1 MMKKAVSKMGHSYTC
16 VLLLL
21 IMLHALTEP
30 SMLSAQSLDRI
41 EQRFIEQAN
50 AFPME
55 KIHVQTDKPGY
66 MSGED
71 IWFRIF
77 LVNALSLLPDTS
89 SRYVYAE
96 LINPL
101 EEIVRRVKI
110 RPEAGVYQG
119 YMAIPEDFAAGIY
132 QLRFY
137 TRFMET
143 QGEDYFFRKKILI
156 GTPLSSLYHTQ
167 AQFTCDD
174 KKKQLSA
181 ELHFTEIK
189 TQNAFQPE
197 TIQIR
202 DEKGLMQT
210 IKTGKEQPARITIN
224 TGKEAIPQALYIEY
238 HYDGKIHK
246 EFIPVE
252 IEEDNF
258 DVAFFPE
265 GGELPEG
272 IHRNI
277 AFKALN
283 TKGLGE
289 NISGV
294 VLNTAN
300 DTLQTFRSEHLGMG
314 VFMFFAHK
322 GEKYHAIC
330 KNDKG
335 LEKKFEL
342 PAANDSLITLSVSN
356 IKDRINISVVHS
368 GKYEIPGELYIIAHC
383 RGRFLFSSLW
393 NNDQNLITLDKKEL
407 PSGLTQILLTDAAWN
422 PLSERLVF
430 VINPKDEA
438 KLSFTP
444 DKQQYTTREAVSIRI
459 QLDSDENQPAAG
471 NFSVSITDNNDLLP
485 DTTVNLLSTLLL
497 TSELKGHI
505 EDPAYYFR
513 NNNRITSR
521 HLDILMM
528 TQGWRKYDPISLL
541 KGNIQ
546 YPKGVLELGTTL
558 SGIIKGGLLMT
569 TPAKEYPVSM
579 ISLQAGIFGQT
590 RSGNDGRFVFNMPEL
605 PDSLRFIVQ
614 ANTPKGGSRVELLL
628 DPVAYPPIRFSLPV
642 TSSDY
647 NSLFAAYIGKADQK
661 YIQDNGMHTIY
672 LDELLVTAKRNNTG
686 RGKSHYSSSFNT
698 IITSEKIAAMNAH
711 SIYDILIRIPGVTVS
726 GKKVSIRNQGTPLL
740 LVDDFETPIEDLDMF
755 VVDDLDEL
763 EVVKDAAASVFG
775 GRGNNG
781 VILLTTKRGF
791 DQTLRRN
798 ERFNIKPVIP
808 LGYQTPKEFYS
819 PKYETPEE
827 LQNSIPD
834 LRTTIYWNPAV
845 ELLDGH
851 AQLTF
856 YTSDNHSTTY
866 SIIIEG
872 ITGDGR
878 LICRKEAISIE

>member
-1 MMKKAVSKMGHSYTC
+1 M
-16 VLLLL
+16 L
-21 IMLHALTEP
+21 IVKSSP
-30 SMLSAQSLDRI
+30 LSAQSIDLI
-41 EQRFIEQAN
+41 EQRFLEQAN

-55 KIHVQTDKPGY
+55 KIHVQTDKPCY

-71 IWFRIF
+71 IRFRIF
-77 LVNALSLLPDTS
+77 LVNALSILPDTS

-101 EEIVRRVKI
+101 EEVVSRVKI

-119 YMAIPEDFAAGIY
+119 YIPLPEEIAAGNY

-143 QGEDYFFRKKILI
+143 QGEDYFFRKRIII
-156 GTPLSSLYHTQ
+156 GDPLSSLYYTR
-167 AQFTCDD
+167 AQFTRDD
-174 KKKQLSA
+174 RKKQLSA
-181 ELHFTEIK
+181 QLHFSEIK
-189 TQNAFQPE
+189 TQNTFQPE
-197 TIQIR
+197 IIQVR
-202 DEKGLMQT
+202 DEKGIMQT
-210 IKTGKEQPARITIN
+210 LKTGKEQPAGITLPI
-224 TGKEAIPQALYIEY
+224 KEAMPEALYVEY

-252 IEEDNF
+252 IEDDDF

-265 GGELPEG
+265 GGELPAG
-272 IHRNI
+272 VRHSI

-294 VLNTAN
+294 ILNSAN
-300 DTLQTFRSEHLGMG
+300 DTLQTFQSEHLGMG
-314 VFMFFAHK
+314 VFMSFAGK
-322 GEKYHAIC
+322 GEKYHAVC

-335 LEKKFEL
+335 IEKSFEL
-342 PAANDSLITLSVSN
+342 PAANDSILSLSVN
-356 IKDRINISVVHS
+356 NLKDRINISVVHS
-368 GKYEIPGELYIIAHC
+368 DKYEIPGELYIVAHC
-383 RGRFLFSSLW
+383 RGHYLFSSQW
-393 NNDQNLITLDKKEL
+393 NNSQRFIALDKKIL
-407 PSGLTQILLTDAAWN
+407 PSGLVQILLTDAQLN
-422 PLSERLVF
+422 PISERLVF

-438 KLSFTP
+438 KLSFTS
-444 DKQQYTTREAVSIRI
+444 DKPQYTTREAVSIQI
-459 QLDSDENQPAAG
+459 QLDSDENQLATG
-471 NFSVSITDNNDLLP
+471 NFSVSVTDNNDLLP
-485 DTTVNLLSTLLL
+485 DTTINILSTLLL
-497 TSELKGHI
+497 TSELKGYI

-513 NNNRITSR
+513 NDNKITSR

-528 TQGWRKYDPISLL
+528 TQGWRKYDPAALL
-541 KGNIQ
+541 KGDIR
-546 YPKGVLELGTTL
+546 YPGGTLELGTTI

-569 TPAKEYPVSM
+569 TPAKEYPVSV
-579 ISLQAGIFGQT
+579 ISLQEGIFGQK
-590 RSGNDGRFVFNMPEL
+590 RSDNNGRFVFNIPEL
-605 PDSLRFIVQ
+605 PDSSRFLVQ

-628 DPVAYPPIRFSLPV
+628 DSVVYPPVRVSLPV
-642 TSSDY
+642 TSSGY
-647 NSLFAAYIGKADQK
+647 NSLFAGYIAKADQK

-672 LDELLVTAKRNNTG
+672 LDDVVITANRNNAG
-686 RGKSHYSSSFNT
+686 KGKSRYSSLSNT
-698 IITSEKIAAMNAH
+698 IFTSEKIAEINAH

-726 GKKVSIRNQGTPLL
+726 GKNVSIRNQGTPLL

-755 VVDDLDEL
+755 AIDDLDEL
-763 EVVKDAAASVFG
+763 EVVKDAAAAIFG
-775 GRGNNG
+775 GRGSNG

-791 DQTLRRN
+791 DQTLRRK

-819 PKYETPEE
+819 PKYETPFEAE
-827 LQNSIPD
+827 TQGIASLPPD

-845 ELLDGH
+845 EFVDGK

-856 YTSDNHSTTY
+856 YTSDSRDAMHRVSTTY

-878 LICRKEAISIE
+878 LICSREEIPVE